1 MVSDHGARAQPIRLG
16 RELRAEAK
24 FELPKLRGVPC
35 SAADCHTLGRHVA
48 DLLAASEARLD
59 GERPRTTGVNGKVD
73 LKKGRGK
80 ATACGRGAAP
90 GGSTFLPHCP

>member
-1 MVSDHGARAQPIRLG
+1 MVSDHGARAEPIRLG

-48 DLLAASEARLD
+48 DLVAASEGRRD
-59 GERPRTTGVNGKVD
+59 GERPWGACPAHPPGSGAEGRNKV
-73 LKKGRGK
+73 
-80 ATACGRGAAP
+80 
-90 GGSTFLPHCP
+90 

>member
-48 DLLAASEARLD
+48 DLVAASEARLD
-59 GERPRTTGVNGKVD
+59 GERPRGACPAHPQGSGAEGRNKV
-73 LKKGRGK
+73 
-80 ATACGRGAAP
+80 
-90 GGSTFLPHCP
+90 